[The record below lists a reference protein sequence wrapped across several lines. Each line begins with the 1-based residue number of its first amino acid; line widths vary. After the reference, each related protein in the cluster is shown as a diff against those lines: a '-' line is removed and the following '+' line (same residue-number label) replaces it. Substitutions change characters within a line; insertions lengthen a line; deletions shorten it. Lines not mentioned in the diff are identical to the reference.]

1 VDVVGWGCIM
11 GTTKLFLVAATVWGL
26 CATAGFVSAQ
36 VVAET
41 GGRVFGSV
49 GGVGGDGAA
58 AVVSS
63 VGAGIRMAKHLGID
77 FEVLHATDLGLPT
90 GIDAV
95 IQTLAPTFAPV
106 ERVETSTLTSF
117 LTRMT
122 VEFPIAHR
130 RLWPYITGGG
140 GVGSLRQ
147 TVGFRNAPLPLAS
160 DPSLTPSIF
169 PGPEFAQTSTDL
181 ALTIGGGLDVRVW
194 KGLGVGADVRYFTL
208 LNEAQGYDFALV
220 LSRVAYRF

>member
-1 VDVVGWGCIM
+1 MGCTM
-11 GTTKLFLVAATVWGL
+11 GTTKLFPVAVAVWGL
-26 CATAGFVSAQ
+26 CASAGLASAQ

-49 GGVGGDGAA
+49 GGIAWDGDA
-58 AVVSS
+58 AVVGS

-90 GIDAV
+90 GIDVV

-122 VEFPIAHR
+122 VEFPIAHG
-130 RLWPYITGGG
+130 RLWPYVTGGG
-140 GVGSLRQ
+140 GIGSLRQ
-147 TVGFRNAPLPLAS
+147 PVEFRNALLPLPS
-160 DPSLTPSIF
+160 DPSLIPAIF

-181 ALTIGGGLDVRVW
+181 ALTTGGGLDVRVW

-208 LNEAQGYDFALV
+208 LNAAQGYDFALV